1 MKRLT
6 AIMILASAISAAM
19 PAFAQENELRR
30 VEIIFKDETALNA
43 YVLFFDTS
51 GIKVKSDNDVVIFY
65 PWSTVK
71 NESELKKTLG
81 LLSPDVLLSEK
92 EITQSLQFVEQ
103 AGVNIL
109 LKDGRIYSGR
119 EIHELSDMDNIVVK
133 SKGKLVK
140 LFRHDIVKREE
151 VLVPL
156 KEIDSE
162 DEIYALIVKDRIV
175 TTADE
180 HYETARIC
188 NRLGLDN
195 KAEFHDWMYELIRRG
210 ELPSSTPYKKL
221 LALYNK
227 TFDERL
233 KDVLYMTG
241 RDILNYNYKDSID
254 RLEIFV
260 KARSAQMPLD
270 ELENLLK
277 ELKILSQMN
286 METQVI
292 NYWYLTGESLVRSKA
307 FDRNAGFDTAKK
319 YIELEITNEIVGSI
333 SQKFSLGKE
342 TAKGMW
348 IKRETTVFLTAS
360 YGEGTWAKEAPQ
372 IKDAEKWWQNSSNAV
387 RFQFLKAF
395 YAETA
400 LQAID
405 VFHKDCPTCGSTG
418 KLFGPNGNEFVVCGT
433 CGGLGTNRV
442 ISYR

>member
-1 MKRLT
+1 MKKLT
-6 AIMILASAISAAM
+6 AILIFASALFTAM

-65 PWSTVK
+65 PWTTIK
-71 NESELKKTLG
+71 NDSELKRTLG
-81 LLSPDVLLSEK
+81 LLSPDILLSEK
-92 EITQSLQFVEQ
+92 EITQNLQFVEQ
-103 AGVNIL
+103 AGISIS
-109 LKDGRIYSGR
+109 LKDGRIYNGR
-119 EIHELSDMDNIVVK
+119 EMYELSDMDNIVIK
-133 SKGKLVK
+133 SKGKLIK
-140 LFRHDIVKREE
+140 LSRHDIVKRED

-162 DEIYALIVKDRIV
+162 DEIYTLIVKDRIIA
-175 TTADE
+175 TADD
-180 HYETARIC
+180 HYETARMC
-188 NRLGLDN
+188 NRLGLDR

-210 ELPSSTPYKKL
+210 ELPSSAPYKKL

-227 TFDERL
+227 TLDEQL

-241 RDILNYNYKDSID
+241 KDILNFNYKDSID
-254 RLEIFV
+254 RLEIFTR
-260 KARSAQMPLD
+260 AHSAQMPLD
-270 ELENLLK
+270 EIENLLK
-277 ELKILSQMN
+277 ELKILNQMN
-286 METQVI
+286 MEAQIV

-307 FDRNAGFDTAKK
+307 FDRNAGFNTARK
-319 YIELEITNEIVGSI
+319 YIELEITNEILNSI
-333 SQKFSLGKE
+333 SQKFSTGKE
-342 TAKGMW
+342 TAKSIW

-387 RFQFLKAF
+387 RFQFLKAY

-400 LQAID
+400 MQAIN
-405 VFHKDCPTCGSTG
+405 VFHKDCPACGNTG

-442 ISYR
+442 VSYR